1 MLALDPSFDEHNY
14 NAKSF
19 RALLSRLP
27 ELVEVKKDRSSP
39 DMRVTLV
46 TAKAAAAPRT
56 AARSRKPRTPAPGG
70 SNS

>member
-1 MLALDPSFDEHNY
+1 MLALDPSFDERNY

-46 TAKAAAAPRT
+46 TAPAATKAAPRKT
-56 AARSRKPRTPAPGG
+56 ATRTRKTP
-70 SNS
+70 NS

>member
-46 TAKAAAAPRT
+46 AAKAPPAAPKRP
-56 AARSRKPRTPAPGG
+56 AARARRAQ
-70 SNS
+70 NS